1 MFSFLR
7 DKKLKKSKFLFLKIP
22 FKNKLLLVS
31 PTRLII
37 MKYNTDIAK
46 KFKNKN
52 KKIMFDIKKQTT
64 KKLYITK
71 KY

>member
-7 DKKLKKSKFLFLKIP
+7 DKKLNKSKFLFLKIP
-22 FKNKLLLVS
+22 FKNKLLLVRT
-31 PTRLII
+31 TRLII
-37 MKYNTDIAK
+37 MKYNKDIAK

-52 KKIMFDIKKQTT
+52 KKIMFDIKKQTR

-71 KY
+71 QY